1 MDAWWRKSNSINIF
15 ISGKTG
21 TGKSTLVNAI
31 LGEKV
36 APEGIGLDPETSAV
50 TSYQRCVEGI
60 DVTVWDSPGLQD
72 GTNKEEEYLNDI
84 EENCK
89 GKVDLFLYC
98 VSMKN
103 TRLMSG
109 NRDIEAM
116 CKLTEKLGENI
127 WENAVIVLTYAN
139 RYIRLVKSQ
148 MPDKKDARGLS
159 MLFSDRLKEWET
171 EMKECLTCDV
181 KLPAE
186 IIDQIII
193 LPAGRTELP
202 KLLEDTRPW
211 MSHLWIESLAATRR
225 KARPALIKMN
235 LKRLKKASAIH
246 SKEEFD
252 DLLKKENIIIQD
264 KACEVGK
271 LLKADD
277 KVVKKV
283 GESLGRRAS
292 LSQQWEREIGN
303 LIPFVEVIEVRAT
316 DYEIPD
322 GVLTIL
328 QAVCTFKLQT

>member
-1 MDAWWRKSNSINIF
+1 MDEWWRKSNSINIF

-36 APEGIGLDPETSAV
+36 ACEGTGLDPETSTV
-50 TSYQRCVEGI
+50 TSHQRCIEGI

-72 GTNKEEEYLNDI
+72 GTNKEQEYLNDI

-89 GKVDLFLYC
+89 GNIDLFLYC

-103 TRLMSG
+103 TRFMSG
-109 NRDIEAM
+109 SRDIKSM
-116 CKLTEKLGENI
+116 CKLTDKLGKEI
-127 WENAVIVLTYAN
+127 WKNAVIVLTYAN
-139 RYIRLVKSQ
+139 SYIRRVNSG
-148 MPDKKDARGLS
+148 KKDSKDLN
-159 MLFSDRLKEWET
+159 MVFCERLKEWES
-171 EMKECLTCDV
+171 EMRECLRHDV

-193 LPAGRTELP
+193 LPAGRKEQP
-202 KLLEDTRPW
+202 ALLEDMRPW

-225 KARPALIKMN
+225 SARPALIKMN
-235 LKRLKKASAIH
+235 LKRLKRASDIH

-271 LLKADD
+271 MLKADEAVA
-277 KVVKKV
+277 KNV
-283 GESLGRRAS
+283 GESLSLRAS
-292 LSQQWEREIGN
+292 LSQQFERKLGELLPSI
-303 LIPFVEVIEVRAT
+303 EVIEVRAT
-316 DYEIPD
+316 IYEIPQR
-322 GVLTIL
+322 VLIVL
-328 QAVCTFKLQT
+328 EAVCTF